1 VIPKGDEADE
11 RVRRMSP
18 AVHSLG
24 VLEAA
29 AAGLL
34 QGVAEI
40 FPISGLGHAV
50 LVGALGNGAGDNLA
64 PQNSGYL
71 YSCLRIAVGL
81 ALLIHL
87 WRDWL
92 WVGRGLAGALVRP
105 SAHATERRW
114 TGLVLLAT
122 VPSAVAVG
130 VLARRA
136 RTLATHPVLA
146 AVCLAAGGVLLLAIW
161 FWFRR
166 SPRSGGLSGTHR
178 ARLTR
183 GEDAETF
190 VAELSTLRP
199 YRVALIGWLPVAEL
213 VPGISGIGLAICA
226 GLLWGLTQEQAA
238 RAALLVITPL
248 LLTWGLVEFPDLG
261 AAQYD
266 NVRTAVFVASGV
278 AFVAAYLVISL
289 VLRYFRTASLRPF
302 GYYSVLA
309 GGAALFWLSR

>member
-1 VIPKGDEADE
+1 
-11 RVRRMSP
+11 MSV
-18 AVHSLG
+18 AHSLG

-40 FPISGLGHAV
+40 FPISGLGHGV
-50 LVGALGNGAGDNLA
+50 LVGSLGNGAGANIA
-64 PQNSGYL
+64 PAASGYL
-71 YSCLRIAVGL
+71 YAGIRVAIGL
-81 ALLIHL
+81 ALFVHL

-92 WVGRGLAGALVRP
+92 WFGRGVAGAVIRP

-114 TGLVLLAT
+114 AALVLLAVT
-122 VPSAVAVG
+122 PAAIATAA
-130 VLARRA
+130 LAARA
-136 RTLATHPVLA
+136 RSLATHPVLA
-146 AVCLAAGGVLLLAIW
+146 AACLTGNGVLLLVVW

-183 GEDAETF
+183 AEDAEAF

-199 YRVALIGWLPVAEL
+199 YRMAVIGWLPVAAL
-213 VPGISGIGLAICA
+213 VPGISGIGLGMCA

-238 RAALLVITPL
+238 RAALLVISPL
-248 LLTWGLVEFPDLG
+248 MLTWGLVGLPDLG
-261 AAQYD
+261 AAQYAD
-266 NVRTAVFVASGV
+266 VRTAVFVACAV
-278 AFVAAYLVISL
+278 AFVAAYLAISL

-302 GYYSVLA
+302 GYYSLVA
-309 GGAALFWLSR
+309 GVAALVWLSR